1 MLVLK
6 PAKWISSNTC
16 PQQAIH
22 AHASIDQK
30 KEERPGRSKAAVS
43 PMPATRSHSAAVL
56 AMNYPHLNKTP
67 EPICSTHT
75 TPSQP
80 AEQNPF
86 LLPSPPLLLSQYV
99 QPPAYN
105 LRGLRQMKE
114 ASGKGQAKHKP
125 LRHAI
130 TRPDQRR
137 HLEPRSS
144 GGGHHGGRRG
154 ATRRTRRPP
163 RRGDGECRPPNGGG
177 CVRGSHPPQCA
188 GCAAKRAVSIPVLR
202 IGIVCGIFKFVS
214 MICSM
219 NDLNNL
225 KIPTLCWIYRHNLG
239 LVRFSRALA
248 SHETPGSLAATH
260 RRVLLV
266 VAGHPPTPLCLG

>member
-1 MLVLK
+1 
-6 PAKWISSNTC
+6 
-16 PQQAIH
+16 
-22 AHASIDQK
+22 
-30 KEERPGRSKAAVS
+30 
-43 PMPATRSHSAAVL
+43 MPATRSHSAAVL

-137 HLEPRSS
+137 HFEPRSS

-214 MICSM
+214 MIRSM

-266 VAGHPPTPLCLG
+266 VAGQPPTPLCLG